1 MALPCAVI
9 CSAVPIDAL
18 DKVRISDVYG
28 IIIPSGIGLEM
39 SCTDEFKDSPT
50 SAFGSFRIG
59 PHFVSPVEGLLQRLK
74 AERVDALLE

>member
-9 CSAVPIDAL
+9 CSAVL

-28 IIIPSGIGLEM
+28 IIIPSGVGLEM